1 MSRNRVFLQQKNKG
15 IALVTGAS
23 MGIGLELARE
33 HAKRGGDL
41 ILVAR
46 SGGLLKEVKN
56 EFEMAYKVSVYV
68 IEKDLLQVHAVQE
81 LYQEVKGKRL
91 QVEYLINNAGFG
103 NYGFF
108 SDTRLKMEEDM
119 IGLNITVLTQLCK
132 MFLQD
137 MLQQKRGAILNVAS
151 LAAFQAGP
159 TMAVYFASKA
169 YVLSFSEA
177 LSNELK
183 GKGVSV
189 TALCP
194 GPTQSN
200 FSNRANLLNS
210 PLFNRN
216 MDSAEFVAKV
226 GYTGMIK
233 GRRVVIPGLKN
244 KILAFASQIAP
255 RHWATAISRKMQE
268 IK

>member
-1 MSRNRVFLQQKNKG
+1 MSKNKAFLQDESMG

-46 SGGLLKEVKN
+46 SGGLLKEVKS
-56 EFEMAYKVSVYV
+56 EFERAYKVRVYV
-68 IEKDLLQVHAVQE
+68 IEKDLLQACAVQE
-81 LYQEVKGKRL
+81 LYQEVKDKGL

-108 SDTRLKMEEDM
+108 SDTPLKTEEDM

-132 MFLQD
+132 MFLRD

-183 GKGVSV
+183 GKDVSV

-216 MDSAEFVAKV
+216 IDSAEFVAKV

>member
-46 SGGLLKEVKN
+46 SNGLLNEVKN
-56 EFEMAYKVSVYV
+56 EFETTYKVKVYV
-68 IEKDLLQVHAVQE
+68 IVKDLLQACAVQE
-81 LYQEVKGKRL
+81 LYQEVKDNGL
-91 QVEYLINNAGFG
+91 SVEFLINNAGFG

-108 SDTRLKMEEDM
+108 GDTPLKTEEDM

-132 MFLQD
+132 VFIQD

-210 PLFNRN
+210 PLFNSHI
-216 MDSAEFVAKV
+216 DSAEFVAKV
-226 GYTGMIK
+226 GYKGMMN
-233 GRRVVIPGLKN
+233 GRRIVIPGFKN
-244 KILAFASQIAP
+244 KVLAFASQIAP